1 MPKGYQDSG
10 SVPVA
15 VPVGLPCYGHQSVDF
30 SFRQILSGTTWRS
43 VIFEPIVGSADAF
56 ASYVRAEQARW
67 SKILADN
74 KLSAEWGINGL
85 DDCCVNSHSGLI
97 PACFTT
103 VPQRADSLRMK
114 ASKSSGMPP

>member
-10 SVPVA
+10 SIPM
-15 VPVGLPCYGHQSVDF
+15 PITVGLPRYGHQAVDF
-30 SFRQILSGTTWRS
+30 SLGQILAGTTWRS

-74 KLSAEWGINGL
+74 KLSAE
-85 DDCCVNSHSGLI
+85 
-97 PACFTT
+97 
-103 VPQRADSLRMK
+103 
-114 ASKSSGMPP
+114 

>member
-15 VPVGLPCYGHQSVDF
+15 VPVGLPCYGHQPVDF

-56 ASYVRAEQARW
+56 AGYVRAEQARW
-67 SKILADN
+67 SKIIADD
-74 KLSAEWGINGL
+74 KLSAE
-85 DDCCVNSHSGLI
+85 
-97 PACFTT
+97 
-103 VPQRADSLRMK
+103 
-114 ASKSSGMPP
+114 